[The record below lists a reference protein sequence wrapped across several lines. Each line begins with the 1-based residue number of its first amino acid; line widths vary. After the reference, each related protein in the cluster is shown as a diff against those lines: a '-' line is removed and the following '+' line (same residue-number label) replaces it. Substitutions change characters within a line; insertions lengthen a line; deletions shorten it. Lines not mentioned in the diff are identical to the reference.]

1 VLRRLAVFPASFDLA
16 AAESVAADDAR
27 TVVGAGP
34 GVEVL
39 DLLSRLVDKSLVTVQ
54 LEAEEVRYRLLETVR
69 QYAAERLEEAG
80 EGPAAQRR
88 HRDHFLLHAA
98 LPARA
103 LWSHDASTLL
113 RRAAI

>member
-69 QYAAERLEEAG
+69 QYAR
-80 EGPAAQRR
+80 P
-88 HRDHFLLHAA
+88 HRTG
-98 LPARA
+98 
-103 LWSHDASTLL
+103 S
-113 RRAAI
+113 RRAWVSP